1 MMPADFA
8 PALLATLFPGKGE
21 WPSADR
27 TGAPARFA
35 ERAAAS
41 PPLAQ
46 AVEAIRSHL
55 PADFASRDA
64 AGRTTALQ
72 GAEAVAPA
80 AFALVFAEAT
90 GFYYTEPLVQK
101 VNEGKTGFPARPPQP
116 QGIPL
121 EPFDYSI
128 LDKRKIKVLG
138 E

>member
-1 MMPADFA
+1 MTPTDFA
-8 PALLATLFPGKGE
+8 AALLATLFPGKGE

-41 PPLAQ
+41 PALAQ
-46 AVEAIRSHL
+46 AIEAVRTHF
-55 PADFASRDA
+55 PADFSGRDA
-64 AGRTTALQ
+64 TGRTAALQ
-72 GAEAVAPA
+72 GAEAAAPG

-90 GFYYTEPLVQK
+90 GFYYTEPMVQQA
-101 VNEGKTGFPARPPQP
+101 NERKTGFPARPPQP
-116 QGIPL
+116 HGFAL

-128 LDKRKIKVLG
+128 LDKRRIKVLG